1 MTEALVIRPAVR
13 DDLDAILAI
22 ERAVFT
28 DPWAPSSFASEFGDP
43 CGWFRVG
50 CDGAGTVRAF
60 ALSRFVADQGELM
73 NIAVAPAWR
82 GRGEGGRLLDDAVA
96 AAVAAGCEAMWL
108 EVRASNAGAQAL
120 YAGRGFALVG
130 KRRGYYRKPVED
142 AWVYRRTLSP
152 AGAAAAAEAGVD
164 ATPGRQ

>member
-1 MTEALVIRPAVR
+1 MTAPLAIRAATPADLEAIV
-13 DDLDAILAI
+13 AI

-28 DPWAPSSFASEFGDP
+28 DPWAPASFASEFGES
-43 CGWFRVG
+43 CTWFRVA
-50 CDGAGTVRAF
+50 CDADGAVRGF

-82 GRGEGGRLLDDAVA
+82 GRGDGGRLVDDAVA
-96 AAVAAGCEAMWL
+96 AATAAGCEAMWL

-120 YAGRGFALVG
+120 YAARGFALVG

-142 AWVYRRTLSP
+142 AWVYRRTLMTPDP
-152 AGAAAAAEAGVD
+152 AVEPVAGGAPQAVE
-164 ATPGRQ
+164 